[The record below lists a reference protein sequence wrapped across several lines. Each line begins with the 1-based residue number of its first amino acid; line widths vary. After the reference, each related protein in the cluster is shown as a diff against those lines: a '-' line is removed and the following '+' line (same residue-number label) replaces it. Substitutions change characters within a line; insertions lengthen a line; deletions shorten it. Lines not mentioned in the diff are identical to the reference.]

1 MPHLTASDPARYAAA
16 CCIHRRPLAAVLAG
30 LAVLGGAAGDPAAGS
45 GHGPVWTASQDL
57 PAGRVLAHDDLRR
70 TSYAPGSVPAGVVGD
85 PSAVVGRTLA
95 APLRRGAPLTDLSV
109 VSRPLTSA
117 YPGRVATP
125 VRLADGGVV
134 DLLRVGDLV
143 DLVAADPQGRA
154 AARTVAFRVTV
165 IAIPRARP
173 SVDDVGMQGRLVLD
187 GGARRRSRRRR
198 GGRTRGYLTVTL
210 TR

>member
-1 MPHLTASDPARYAAA
+1 MPHLTHLPGEVRRRVL
-16 CCIHRRPLAAVLAG
+16 IHRRPIAAVLAALAVLAG
-30 LAVLGGAAGDPAAGS
+30 LRATQPPAPATVQVWIAA
-45 GHGPVWTASQDL
+45 HDL

-70 TSYAPGSVPAGVVGD
+70 TSYPPGAVPAGVVD
-85 PSAVVGRTLA
+85 PAAMVGRTLA
-95 APLRRGAPLTDLSV
+95 APLRRGVPLTDLSV

-154 AARTVAFRVTV
+154 AARTVASRVTV

-173 SVDDVGMQGRLVLD
+173 SVDEVGMQGRLVLMAVP
-187 GGARRRSRRRR
+187 GAEAADVAAA
-198 GGRTRGYLTVTL
+198 GIAGYLTVTL

>member
-1 MPHLTASDPARYAAA
+1 MPHLTHLPGELRRRVL
-16 CCIHRRPLAAVLAG
+16 IHRRPLAAGLAA
-30 LAVLGGAAGDPAAGS
+30 LAVLAALRSVQPPTPARAQ
-45 GHGPVWTASQDL
+45 VWTAAHDI

-70 TSYAPGSVPAGVVGD
+70 TSYAPGSVPAGAVGD
-85 PSAVVGRTLA
+85 PAAVVGRTLA

-109 VSRPLTSA
+109 VARPLTSA

-143 DLVAADPQGRA
+143 DLVVADPQGRA
-154 AARTVAFRVTV
+154 AARTIASRVMV

-173 SVDDVGMQGRLVLD
+173 SVDDVGMQGRLVLMAVPD
-187 GGARRRSRRRR
+187 AAAADVAAAGLA
-198 GGRTRGYLTVTL
+198 GYLTVTL
-210 TR
+210 SR

>member
-1 MPHLTASDPARYAAA
+1 MAHLTHLPGEVRRRVL
-16 CCIHRRPLAAVLAG
+16 IHRRPLAAALAA
-30 LAVLGGAAGDPAAGS
+30 LAVLAALRATHPPAPATAE
-45 GHGPVWTASQDL
+45 VWTAAHDL
-57 PAGRVLAHDDLRR
+57 PAGRVLADDDLRR
-70 TSYAPGSVPAGVVGD
+70 TSYAAGSVPAGVVGD
-85 PSAVVGRTLA
+85 PAAVVGRTLA

-109 VSRPLTSA
+109 VARPLTSA

-143 DLVAADPQGRA
+143 DLVAADPQGRV
-154 AARTVAFRVTV
+154 AARTIASRVTV

-173 SVDDVGMQGRLVLD
+173 SVDDVGMQGRLVLMAVPD
-187 GGARRRSRRRR
+187 AEAADVAAAGLA
-198 GGRTRGYLTVTL
+198 GYLTVTL

>member
-1 MPHLTASDPARYAAA
+1 MPHLTHLPGEVRRRVL
-16 CCIHRRPLAAVLAG
+16 IHRRPLAAVLAA
-30 LAVLGGAAGDPAAGS
+30 LAVLAGLRATQPPAPATVQVWIAA
-45 GHGPVWTASQDL
+45 HDL

-70 TSYAPGSVPAGVVGD
+70 TSYAPGSAPAGVVGD

-173 SVDDVGMQGRLVLD
+173 SVDDVGMQGRLVLMAVP
-187 GGARRRSRRRR
+187 GAEAADVAAA
-198 GGRTRGYLTVTL
+198 GLAGYLTVTL
-210 TR
+210 TG

>member
-1 MPHLTASDPARYAAA
+1 MPHLTHLPGEVRRRVL
-16 CCIHRRPLAAVLAG
+16 IHRRPLAAVLAG
-30 LAVLGGAAGDPAAGS
+30 LAVLAALRATQPPAPATAQ
-45 GHGPVWTASQDL
+45 VWTASRDL
-57 PAGRVLAHDDLRR
+57 PAGRVLVHDDLRR
-70 TSYAPGSVPAGVVGD
+70 TSYAPGSVPAGVVDD

-134 DLLRVGDLV
+134 DLLRVGDQV
-143 DLVAADPQGRA
+143 DHVAADPQGRA

-173 SVDDVGMQGRLVLD
+173 SVDDVGMQGRLVLMAVP
-187 GGARRRSRRRR
+187 GAEAADVAAA
-198 GGRTRGYLTVTL
+198 GLAGYLTVTL
-210 TR
+210 TG